1 MARVTNTP
9 ARLKRKRRLLK
20 AAKGYWGAHSKLHK
34 ILKENLHHAW
44 QHAYVGRRVKK
55 RDFRSLWIVR
65 LSAAAEARG
74 LQYSRLVCGLKKAGI
89 TLDRKQL
96 SELAIHDPKG
106 FDAVFERAKAAL
118 QSA

>member
-9 ARLKRKRRLLK
+9 ARLRRKRRLLK

-34 ILKENLHHAW
+34 VLKENLHRAW
-44 QHAYVGRRVKK
+44 QYAYKGRKIKK
-55 RDFRSLWIVR
+55 REYRSLWIVR
-65 LSAAAEARG
+65 LSAAAQERG
-74 LQYSRLVCGLKKAGI
+74 LLYSRFMFGLKRAGI

-106 FDAVFERAKAAL
+106 FDGIFARAKSAL
-118 QSA
+118 EGA